1 MVEKISE
8 RKIAVIGGD
17 GNMGRRYMTILKFL
31 GVDCYSVDLKNDNA
45 IQGDTDGFI
54 VATPTETHYDILWNL
69 REYDK
74 PVLCEKPITK
84 YSAELREILSWDD
97 MKLRMIN
104 QYEYYLIGRTYSIY
118 SGHTYYNFYH
128 SGTDGAY
135 WDHINIIGL
144 AGSPDK
150 VSIKNDS
157 PLWECWINGIK
168 LSKDFMDYAYV
179 WNLEDWIEKFD
190 DNKHYIK
197 EAHERVWGIVNE
209 KHSNL
214 HTDQKR

>member
-17 GNMGRRYMTILKFL
+17 GNMGRRYMCILKFL

-84 YSAELREILSWDD
+84 YSAELNEILSWNDLN
-97 MKLRMIN
+97 LRMIN
-104 QYEYYLIGRTYSIY
+104 QYEYYMKGKYSPY
-118 SGHTYYNFYH
+118 GNTYYNFYH
-128 SGTDGAY
+128 SGLDGKY

-144 AGSPDK
+144 AHSLDNVK
-150 VSIKNDS
+150 IKNDS

-168 LSKDFMDYAYV
+168 LSKELMDEAYV
-179 WNLEDWIEKFD
+179 WNLEDWLEKSD
-190 DNKHYIK
+190 DNKYYIK
-197 EAHERVWGIVNE
+197 DAHVRVWSLINE